1 MTLLKSVVAFD
12 SVSQVRSLA
21 LCVWILFEN
30 LYEER
35 FPPAY
40 CFARI
45 ESMLPRF
52 SLRMSLLLL
61 SFGGVVCYVL
71 AAASS
76 GQAWAMAIGL
86 GLLSLPVAFLVYFL
100 LAIFTL
106 GLSALRRP
114 NQTPVAAAPTSAS
127 PSGPSAQSS
136 TNAKEAV

>member
-1 MTLLKSVVAFD
+1 
-12 SVSQVRSLA
+12 
-21 LCVWILFEN
+21 
-30 LYEER
+30 
-35 FPPAY
+35 
-40 CFARI
+40 
-45 ESMLPRF
+45 MLPRF

-127 PSGPSAQSS
+127 PSGSSAQSS